1 METTGSSAET
11 AASSAEAHDREIAL
25 TRLLDAPPEL
35 VWRVWTEPEHMAAWW
50 GPNGFTTTVHE
61 MDVRP
66 GGVSRYTM
74 HGPDGTDYPNRV
86 RYREVVRP
94 ERLAYDHDDDGAGDH
109 AFQVTVTFEA
119 VEGGTRVTNRM
130 LFPTA
135 EAREMTVKFGAVELG
150 HQTLARLAEYLAAS
164 GAPSPAR

>member
-1 METTGSSAET
+1 METTDSP
-11 AASSAEAHDREIAL
+11 AATVTLPSDREIVL
-25 TRLLDAPPEL
+25 TRTLDAPCEL
-35 VWRVWTEPEHMAAWW
+35 VWRAWTEPEHMPAWW

-61 MDVRP
+61 MEVRP

-86 RYREVVRP
+86 RYCEVVRP
-94 ERLAYDHDDDGAGDH
+94 ERLVYDHDDDGAGER

-119 VEGGTRVTNRM
+119 VSGGTRVTNRM

-150 HQTLARLAEYLAAS
+150 YQTLGRLAEYLA
-164 GAPSPAR
+164 RM